1 MIKKIN
7 ILINKYL
14 MINKKA
20 IEIIY
25 KKVNLMMMNKIKRK
39 NNNNK
44 QVFF

>member
-39 NNNNK
+39 NSNNK

>member
-44 QVFF
+44 HVFF